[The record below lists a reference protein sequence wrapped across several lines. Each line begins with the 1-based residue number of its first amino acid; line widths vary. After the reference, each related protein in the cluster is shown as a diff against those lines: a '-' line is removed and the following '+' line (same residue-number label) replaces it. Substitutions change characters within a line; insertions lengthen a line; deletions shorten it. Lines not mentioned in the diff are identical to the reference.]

1 MSIEVK
7 SNILSTGVTLQY
19 AEQGEK
25 KGVPVIFLH
34 GLSDSWHSFE
44 LVLAHLPESVHAFA
58 LTLRGH
64 GDSSHPKEGYSPQ
77 NFVADVKAFMDTNNL
92 ETAII
97 VAHSMGCLTAQLFAV
112 EHPERVQG
120 LVLMGSPYRPMENQS
135 FNEFWEFVISPLE
148 DPVAPEFVRGF
159 QESTLVQYVPE
170 EFIETVIAESLKVP
184 ARVWKAVVEGVLKD
198 DLSKE
203 LKKIKSQTILIWGDQ
218 DGLFSRS
225 DQDEQLAVIE
235 NSKLLVYEGAGHGV
249 HWEEP
254 EKVVSD
260 LLNFI
265 KDNAT
270 EH

>member
-1 MSIEVK
+1 MPIEVK
-7 SNILSTGVTLQY
+7 FNKLSTGVTIHY
-19 AEQGEK
+19 AEQGENR
-25 KGVPVIFLH
+25 GVPVIFLH

-44 LVLAHLPESVHAFA
+44 LVLPHLPESVHAFT

-64 GDSSHPKEGYSPQ
+64 GDSSHPEEGYHIR
-77 NFVADVKAFMDTNNL
+77 NFVADVKAFMDINNL
-92 ETAII
+92 EMAII
-97 VAHSMGCLTAQLFAV
+97 VAHSMGCLTAQLFAI
-112 EHPERVQG
+112 EHHERVQG
-120 LVLMGSPYRPMENQS
+120 LVLIGSPYRPMENQG
-135 FNEFWEFVISPLE
+135 FNEFWEYVISSLE

-159 QESTLVQYVPE
+159 QEGTLVQYVPE

-184 ARVWKAVVEGVLKD
+184 AIVWKAVVKGVLED
-198 DLSKE
+198 DISKE
-203 LKKIKSQTILIWGDQ
+203 LKKIKSHTMLIWGDQ

-235 NSKLLVYEGAGHGV
+235 NSELFVYEGAGHGV

-265 KDNAT
+265 NDNT
-270 EH
+270 TQR